1 MATSDGRS
9 GRSTRSEQGN
19 PGQFGLEF
27 SSVLV
32 SNIPQSVT
40 QWDLEGHFD
49 KETDWMGEPRVRL
62 MSTQATMTFKR
73 PSYAK
78 DIARKGYT
86 TCNGTVLTVEPKIE
100 VFSAITAV
108 IPERLCVYL
117 PNDVID
123 RLERETGVQV
133 NRNSKQNALEI
144 TGSLQEIEK
153 AQTMLRQRFA
163 TIINE
168 ELLTGS
174 QPQVGKYNYTDNQ
187 SAAGYSEVNME
198 EHTTT
203 SVRDRTDR
211 EVKRSYQT
219 NGPGTELAE
228 DRSKDDYR
236 NGRSRTRTRKVAGRS
251 SSSSRVETS
260 SRTVNRVKEGPADII
275 GRSLDNRSS
284 GTPATTRPHTQP
296 VLSSKSS
303 NSSKSQS
310 SATRKLKTPSNSILP
325 SKTIVPGGTRAATST
340 PTGDNIAS
348 SSRSKSGLQGA
359 VGGVGVPATTKSG
372 KTKAHS
378 VHAYKGVKVS
388 VVHGDLTKEKVDVI
402 VSSGGG
408 DLKNL
413 GGVAGAISRAGGP
426 SIQEDCDR
434 YKQTHGPLKT
444 TECMVTGPGRLHSC
458 NHVIHSCGPV
468 YQRTH
473 PHRTER
479 ELKDTTHT
487 ALMSAAVNLSAQSI
501 ALPAISSG
509 TFRVPKDMCARA
521 MLAGIMEFAETQR
534 EILSGL
540 QDIRIVD
547 NDFVTVLG
555 FTSQCEKLL
564 DDPSNTRDS
573 TTGSRRR
580 SSSMSRA
587 DRRGRTTSFDLPSST
602 SNVPAAS
609 ASSYT
614 NSSYQ
619 SLPGLQ
625 DKGDNHFRNGSSY
638 NYERYQSLPNFHDK
652 GDTNFRNASSWNHQ
666 NTSGMEAE
674 ASSPKAQQSNRSTTS
689 DGDQDDT
696 CPICMSDF
704 TDPKMLPCKHKFC
717 SECLATALKHAAKC
731 PICGLVVGRL
741 RGDQPEGRMECV
753 VERHSSLPGYPGC
766 GTIII
771 HYSIPSGIQGR
782 DHPNPGQPYH
792 GTSRKA
798 YLPDNY
804 EGQEVLTLLKE
815 AWRNKLVF
823 TIGTS
828 VTTGTDDAVTWNDI
842 HHKTNRSGG
851 PTRYGY
857 PDPTYLARVKEELAA
872 KGITTRPSTA

>member
-1 MATSDGRS
+1 
-9 GRSTRSEQGN
+9 
-19 PGQFGLEF
+19 
-27 SSVLV
+27 
-32 SNIPQSVT
+32 
-40 QWDLEGHFD
+40 
-49 KETDWMGEPRVRL
+49 
-62 MSTQATMTFKR
+62 
-73 PSYAK
+73 
-78 DIARKGYT
+78 
-86 TCNGTVLTVEPKIE
+86 
-100 VFSAITAV
+100 
-108 IPERLCVYL
+108 
-117 PNDVID
+117 
-123 RLERETGVQV
+123 
-133 NRNSKQNALEI
+133 
-144 TGSLQEIEK
+144 
-153 AQTMLRQRFA
+153 
-163 TIINE
+163 
-168 ELLTGS
+168 
-174 QPQVGKYNYTDNQ
+174 
-187 SAAGYSEVNME
+187 ME

-203 SVRDRTDR
+203 LVRDSTD
-211 EVKRSYQT
+211 RSYQT
-219 NGPGTELAE
+219 NGPATELAE
-228 DRSKDDYR
+228 DRSEDNSR
-236 NGRSRTRTRKVAGRS
+236 NGRSRTRTRKVVGRS

-275 GRSLDNRSS
+275 GRGLDNRSS

-296 VLSSKSS
+296 VLSNKSS
-303 NSSKSQS
+303 SSSKSQS

-325 SKTIVPGGTRAATST
+325 SKTIVPGSTRAATST
-340 PTGDNIAS
+340 PTGGSIAS

-359 VGGVGVPATTKSG
+359 VGGVGVPGTTKSG

-426 SIQEDCDR
+426 SIQEDCDS
-434 YKQTHGPLKT
+434 YKQRHGPLKT
-444 TECMVTGPGRLHSC
+444 TECMVTGPGRLRSC

-468 YQRTH
+468 YQRSH

-479 ELKDTTHT
+479 ELKDTTYA
-487 ALMSAAVNLSAQSI
+487 ALMSAAVDLKAQSI

-521 MLAGIMEFAETQR
+521 MLAGIMAFAEAQQD
-534 EILSGL
+534 IYSGL

-547 NDFVTVLG
+547 NDFYTVLG
-555 FTSQCEKLL
+555 FSSQCGKLL

-587 DRRGRTTSFDLPSST
+587 VGRGRTASFGQPST
-602 SNVPAAS
+602 SNMPAAS
-609 ASSYT
+609 ASSFT

-619 SLPGLQ
+619 SLPSFH
-625 DKGDNHFRNGSSY
+625 DKGDNHFRN
-638 NYERYQSLPNFHDK
+638 ER
-652 GDTNFRNASSWNHQ
+652 SWDHQ
-666 NTSGMEAE
+666 NTSGMEY
-674 ASSPKAQQSNRSTTS
+674 SSPKSQQSDRSKTS

-717 SECLATALKHAAKC
+717 SDCLATALKHAAKC

-741 RGDQPEGRMECV
+741 RGDQPEGRMEYT

-771 HYSIPSGIQGR
+771 HYSIPSGVQGR